1 MFVGTLAGLLALT
14 FITKLQFEP
23 NFIKLTVIN
32 GLLSSL
38 YPTYFVPSL
47 SFNDEAD
54 IKLITIFLI
63 LLATLW
69 SWGRELTVEATYQGR
84 HTIQV
89 QQGLKLGVLLFLLSE
104 AMLFFPFFWA
114 FFHGTFSPSYAL
126 GGIWP
131 GVGVNTEVLNPF
143 LLPLVNT
150 VVLLSSGLAL
160 VSAHRAIIAGYNK
173 VVVNSLAISILFG
186 ILFSWLQYLEYGLTL
201 FTITD
206 GLYGSSF
213 FLLTGLHGFHVIVG
227 TCLLLISYWRA
238 TQEHFSRSHHVGF
251 EAAAWYWHFVDV
263 VWLGVFSCV
272 YFWAVTSWV

>member
-1 MFVGTLAGLLALT
+1 MEELFWLNKNYKQNAYKNFIEAGKNEQHAFHILALSKLPMFVGTLAGLLALT
-14 FITKLQFEP
+14 FITKLHMVPEFA
-23 NFIKLTVIN
+23 KLTVISS
-32 GLLSSL
+32 LLSSL
-38 YPTYFVPSL
+38 YPSYFVSGL
-47 SFNDEAD
+47 GLNDEAE
-54 IKLITIFLI
+54 IKLLTLFTI
-63 LLATLW
+63 LLIALW
-69 SWGRELTVEATYQGR
+69 SWGRELTVEATYQGH
-84 HTIQV
+84 HTAQV

-131 GVGVNTEVLNPF
+131 GVGVKDEVLNPF
-143 LLPLVNT
+143 LLPFVNT

-173 VVVNSLAISILFG
+173 VVINSLAVSILFG

-201 FTITD
+201 FTISD

-227 TCLLLISYWRA
+227 TCLLLISY
-238 TQEHFSRSHHVGF
+238 
-251 EAAAWYWHFVDV
+251 
-263 VWLGVFSCV
+263 
-272 YFWAVTSWV
+272 